1 MMFTYKYPRPAVT
14 ADSVVIC
21 SREGILF
28 ILLVRRS
35 NETFK
40 GYWALPGGFMDMDE
54 QLEETAR
61 RELQEETGIKP
72 GRMTFAGIFD
82 KPDRDPRGRT
92 VTAVYLMRLSSC
104 DQNIRAGSDAGK
116 VQWFPLDSLPELA
129 FDHRKILTTVL
140 GGKGMRQ

>member
-1 MMFTYKYPRPAVT
+1 MFTYKYPRPSLT
-14 ADSVVIC
+14 ADSI
-21 SREGILF
+21 ILCKQEKRTF
-28 ILLVRRS
+28 LLLVQR
-35 NETFK
+35 NNDPFK
-40 GYWALPGGFMDMDE
+40 GYWALPGGFME
-54 QLEETAR
+54 INERLENTAR